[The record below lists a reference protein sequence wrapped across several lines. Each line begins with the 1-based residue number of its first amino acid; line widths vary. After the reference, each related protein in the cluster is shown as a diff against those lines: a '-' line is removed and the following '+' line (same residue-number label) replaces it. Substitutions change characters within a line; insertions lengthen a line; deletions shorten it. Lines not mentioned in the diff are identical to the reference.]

1 MAVQITRQL
10 AEQHPE
16 QVREQRAREVEPLL
30 AEVVA
35 VVELPALE
43 RGEQEPVDHVPE
55 EVRLLRFGALGHR
68 DVREHL
74 LLQDLLRVPQP
85 PLARKPCGY
94 TTVANEVEGDLGC
107 GLI

>member
-16 QVREQRAREVEPLL
+16 QVREQWAREVEPLL
-30 AEVVA
+30 AKVVA
-35 VVELPALE
+35 VVELAALE

-55 EVRLLRFGALGHR
+55 EVRLLRLGALGHR
-68 DVREHL
+68 DMREHL

-85 PLARKPCGY
+85 PLAREPRCHAS
-94 TTVANEVEGDLGC
+94 VADEVERDLGYE
-107 GLI
+107 

>member
-55 EVRLLRFGALGHR
+55 YAFFDSEPSAIEMCGSISFCRISCAYRSRRSRESPVATPRLPMKSRATWGA
-68 DVREHL
+68 D
-74 LLQDLLRVPQP
+74 
-85 PLARKPCGY
+85 
-94 TTVANEVEGDLGC
+94 
-107 GLI
+107 